1 MRYHC
6 LHIQTDFEQ
15 EWQKDIFDQTLCEL
29 GVDTIDGEAYYLPSD
44 IWAEKADEIEGFC
57 RSTDRTSVV

>member
-6 LHIQTDFEQ
+6 LHIKTSFAE

-29 GVDTIDGEAYYLPSD
+29 GVDTIDSDDYYIPSD
-44 IWAEKADEIEGFC
+44 VWGGKFINHQSSIIND
-57 RSTDRTSVV
+57 